1 MRLVEL
7 LSLWLTADSIIIII
21 IIDITALLLMAMH

>member
-7 LSLWLTADSIIIII
+7 LSLWLTAASIIIII